1 MKINKFTKSKVTG
14 RRVIMRGVQKSRES
28 VKEKNESPE
37 KTIVQGVK
45 MEARISSYI
54 SEHTHIH

>member
-1 MKINKFTKSKVTG
+1 VK
-14 RRVIMRGVQKSRES
+14 GVQKCRES
-28 VKEKNESPE
+28 VKEKETMNESPE